1 MLSTNVHASRYPD
14 ACVGGLMVVEI
25 APISE
30 VEMKKTSVRLEKSL
44 WIKLKMEALKC
55 GKDAEVIVAEA
66 LVKHFNSAEAQP

>member
-1 MLSTNVHASRYPD
+1 
-14 ACVGGLMVVEI
+14 MVVET

-66 LVKHFNSAEAQP
+66 LVKHLNSAEAQP

>member
-1 MLSTNVHASRYPD
+1 
-14 ACVGGLMVVEI
+14 MVVEI

-55 GKDAEVIVAEA
+55 GNEK
-66 LVKHFNSAEAQP
+66 LVLFWPNRVLGLLVPHFIPE